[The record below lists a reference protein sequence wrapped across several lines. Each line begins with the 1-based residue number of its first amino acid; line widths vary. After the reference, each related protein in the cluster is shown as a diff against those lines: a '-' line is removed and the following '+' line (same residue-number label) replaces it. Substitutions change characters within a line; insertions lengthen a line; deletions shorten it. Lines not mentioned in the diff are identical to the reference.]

1 MGTDLCQEQNIVD
14 YKIKNTI
21 AVMCWMGYAS
31 LSMCHPVVA
40 DNTKQVPT
48 QAMYINTL
56 EK

>member
-1 MGTDLCQEQNIVD
+1 MLTN
-14 YKIKNTI
+14 KIKNTI

-40 DNTKQVPT
+40 DDTKQVPT